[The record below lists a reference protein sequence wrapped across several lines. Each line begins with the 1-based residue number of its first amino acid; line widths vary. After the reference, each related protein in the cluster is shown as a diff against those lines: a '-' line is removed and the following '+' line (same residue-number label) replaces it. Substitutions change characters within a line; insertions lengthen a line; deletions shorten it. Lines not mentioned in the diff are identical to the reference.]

1 MDDIVE
7 RLREHIAVV
16 VDNKGHVFEDE
27 HLCDIA
33 ADRIE
38 ALEARIAKADAL
50 AEVAKR
56 AVKLSQQDDTFKLY
70 AMEPIWQ
77 ALADYRD
84 GTDTL
89 AAAPERVWMDPD
101 IKFPECEKQYGCDVE
116 YVRADMLKG
125 QTMSDNTDDMNDFVL
140 LAMARDEAVSR
151 VKELEAKL
159 AKAVEGF
166 EELARLGNGDRYGNS
181 FGNLIAQKYIAELT
195 GGKDE

>member
-16 VDNKGHVFEDE
+16 IDNKGHVFDDE

-89 AAAPERVWMDPD
+89 VAA
-101 IKFPECEKQYGCDVE
+101 
-116 YVRADMLKG
+116 
-125 QTMSDNTDDMNDFVL
+125 VL
-140 LAMARDEAVSR
+140 DKVVQDRDEALNQLDSERYSVEVLKRR
-151 VKELEAKL
+151 VQKVREKALREAARECAYACGCQDAVLALIEKDAPPKTKKSKLVGTGVQVGLLKE
-159 AKAVEGF
+159 
-166 EELARLGNGDRYGNS
+166 S
-181 FGNLIAQKYIAELT
+181 PSS
-195 GGKDE
+195 